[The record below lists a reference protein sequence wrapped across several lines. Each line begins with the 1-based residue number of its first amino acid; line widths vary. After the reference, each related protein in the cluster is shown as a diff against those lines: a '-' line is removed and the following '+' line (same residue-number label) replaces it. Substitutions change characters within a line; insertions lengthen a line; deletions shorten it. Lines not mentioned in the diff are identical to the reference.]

1 MNFWQSFDWIM
12 HLCYHEIWDSAIY
25 TKNHKINDQDN
36 DDVLKKEKIQRYS
49 RSIFCKNFVIIT
61 ESRLRLLSDNPTATF
76 TNNSFMKIL
85 IYMFIN
91 EIRFT
96 MILTFFF
103 NKKVLSKS
111 TGYPYL
117 IRSYLSKCCIWLFV
131 LLIALEEE
139 KFWRISILLC

>member
-1 MNFWQSFDWIM
+1 M
-12 HLCYHEIWDSAIY
+12 HLGYHEVRDSTIY
-25 TKNHKINDQDN
+25 TKNHKIYDQDN

-49 RSIFCKNFVIIT
+49 RSIFCENFVIIT
-61 ESRLRLLSDNPTATF
+61 KSRLRLLSNNPTATF
-76 TNNSFMKIL
+76 TDNSFIIIL
-85 IYMFIN
+85 IYMFID
-91 EIRFT
+91 EICFT

-117 IRSYLSKCCIWLFV
+117 IRSYFSKCCIWLFV
-131 LLIALEEE
+131 LLIALDEE